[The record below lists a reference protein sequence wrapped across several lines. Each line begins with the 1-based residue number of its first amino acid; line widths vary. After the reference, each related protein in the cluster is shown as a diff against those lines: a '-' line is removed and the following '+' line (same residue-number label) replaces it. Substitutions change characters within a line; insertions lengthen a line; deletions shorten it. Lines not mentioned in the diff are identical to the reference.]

1 MMSDLNVS
9 ENNEFESYWELSLF
23 VSFRIQLPTA
33 SRMLMIVVDL
43 IIWAALWKIINIG
56 DSRLHVE
63 LLIEILNSL

>member
-43 IIWAALWKIINIG
+43 IIWAAL
-56 DSRLHVE
+56 
-63 LLIEILNSL
+63 